1 MRNAGDG
8 LEAAFAAAATTPLRP
23 GQIVRLCGLKALP
36 ELNGAQAECVH
47 FLPDA
52 GRWSVRLRHNSE
64 EKHVRPENLEA
75 DEELLASARKLQ
87 PGSNARLCGLKSMPE
102 LNGALV
108 RCLCWLADLG
118 RWEVRLEN
126 GQEKRVRPEN
136 LQPDGSPTTRSEDAL
151 TAARRAYA
159 ASTQALHRRG
169 EDDCDEYLVA
179 DAQIH
184 GSGRSSG
191 TQQEQRSGEE
201 VSRPASSTETPPKRL
216 RTEGNAG
223 GKRVRGAST
232 VNSMPAV
239 EEDFANEAKRH
250 RAAASRET
258 AGTTGA
264 ASGSAPNVPVP
275 SPVDESVD
283 VAEGLTCPRWL
294 WEALY
299 PYQQEGLRWLWDL
312 RRQKQGGVLADDPGL
327 GKTVQT
333 IAFLA
338 ALHHSGHL
346 KATKVKGAQS
356 GVLVVCPATLAI
368 QWKKEI
374 NLWYPPLPVKVL
386 HQPEGGVG
394 REEAVRNSCAPQQVT
409 VTTYETLR
417 LVADALVEVPWSVVI
432 LDEGQ
437 KIRNPN
443 SLVTLAAKR
452 FTTPHRIVLSGSPV
466 QSGLTDLWSLL
477 DFARPGRLG
486 TLPVFLEEIA
496 RPIET
501 IGSLPADQVG
511 KPGTLARAAAAY
523 QTATALRELI
533 QPCILRRSKEEV
545 MATVQLPH
553 KEEHVLLCHLS
564 AEQYAAYLGFLQSQR
579 AKQLRS
585 NSRRPDPGQ
594 AMYAISV
601 FRRLCNHPDMLLTG
615 FDKGNKDLQPLQA
628 KEAWAHGRS
637 GKMVVLA
644 QAMKTWHAQGH
655 RVLVFVQTQQMSEVI
670 QVWLRQAGYTH
681 LRLDNKTPVQRRL
694 EVIEEFN
701 VNTDC
706 FAMVLTTRIGGV
718 GLNIIGADRVV
729 LFDPDWN
736 PMTDVQARE
745 RAWRIGQRKD
755 VLVYRLIL
763 AGTVEEKIYQ
773 RQVSKHHSSEKVM
786 IKLRDGVTDAEP
798 VKAEH
803 EPLYRRISFADIL
816 EVPPPPPSFDPQL
829 LSMLKDKYRLVFE
842 RLDPEDKD
850 GGDEY
855 RSGSQDLVKAWVGE
869 SSSDQRGSGAS
880 RGGQDCALLVT
891 LLDSKGIRASFNHDT
906 VERLLVDRK
915 AVRDGAGVV
924 VGRALNAL
932 RDSVR
937 ERAAHGV
944 NEPTWTGKHGNAGRP
959 IEDTSAPRSV
969 KCASSSSTNRSGGRG
984 SRDNASGRGRKT
996 NMPSAAPSA
1005 EVCEGVE
1012 RLAASGLTLTDTVR
1026 ELAEAILRSF
1036 LNPELAGPERCLTT
1050 CQVLEHLAKN
1060 VTADQRNTFKSL
1072 LGRMCTL
1079 TKSDAP
1085 EVPGIWTLRPE
1096 LRPRGVA
1103 RAGG

>member
-1 MRNAGDG
+1 M
-8 LEAAFAAAATTPLRP
+8 
-23 GQIVRLCGLKALP
+23 
-36 ELNGAQAECVH
+36 
-47 FLPDA
+47 
-52 GRWSVRLRHNSE
+52 
-64 EKHVRPENLEA
+64 
-75 DEELLASARKLQ
+75 
-87 PGSNARLCGLKSMPE
+87 
-102 LNGALV
+102 
-108 RCLCWLADLG
+108 
-118 RWEVRLEN
+118 
-126 GQEKRVRPEN
+126 
-136 LQPDGSPTTRSEDAL
+136 
-151 TAARRAYA
+151 
-159 ASTQALHRRG
+159 
-169 EDDCDEYLVA
+169 
-179 DAQIH
+179 
-184 GSGRSSG
+184 
-191 TQQEQRSGEE
+191 RSGDE
-201 VSRPASSTETPPKRL
+201 VSRPGSSTETPPKRL
-216 RTEGNAG
+216 RTEGVIA
-223 GKRVRGAST
+223 GKRARVPGATT
-232 VNSMPAV
+232 VSAMNAV
-239 EEDFANEAKRH
+239 EEDFANEAKRQ
-250 RAAASRET
+250 RAASSREGAATST
-258 AGTTGA
+258 AASGGA
-264 ASGSAPNVPVP
+264 ASGSAPSVPVP
-275 SPVDESVD
+275 SATTVDESVD
-283 VAEGLTCPRWL
+283 VDEGLKCPRWL

-346 KATKVKGAQS
+346 KATKGKGSQS

-386 HQPEGGVG
+386 HQPEGGSG

-417 LVADALVEVPWSVVI
+417 LVADALVEVPWTVVI

-486 TLPVFLEEIA
+486 TLPVFMEEIA

-501 IGSLPADQVG
+501 VGALPADQVG

-601 FRRLCNHPDMLLTG
+601 FRRLCNHPDMLIQGL
-615 FDKGNKDLQPLQA
+615 DRDNKELQPLVH
-628 KEAWAHGRS
+628 KIPWSFDRS
-637 GKMVVLA
+637 GKMVVLSS
-644 QAMKTWHAQGH
+644 AMKTWHAEGH

-694 EVIEEFN
+694 ETIEEFN
-701 VNTDC
+701 KNQEC

-773 RQVSKHHSSEKVM
+773 RQVGKHHHSEKVM
-786 IKLRDGVTDAEP
+786 IKLRDGVTEEP
-798 VKAEH
+798 MKAEH

-829 LSMLKDKYRLVFE
+829 LALLKDKYRLVFE
-842 RLDPEDKD
+842 RLDPED

-855 RSGSQDLVKAWVGE
+855 RSGSQDLVKAWAGE
-869 SSSDQRGSGAS
+869 SAAEQRGGGAI
-880 RGGQDCALLVT
+880 RAQGDCALLQT
-891 LLDSKGIRASFNHDT
+891 LLDAKGIRASFNHDT

-932 RDSVR
+932 RDSAR

-959 IEDTSAPRSV
+959 SEEVPASRSV
-969 KCASSSSTNRSGGRG
+969 KCASSSSTTRRSGTRG
-984 SRDNASGRGRKT
+984 DPAAGRGRKQGV
-996 NMPSAAPSA
+996 PSAAPSA

-1012 RLAASGLTLTDTVR
+1012 RLAAQGLTLTDTVR

-1036 LNPELAGPERCLTT
+1036 LDPQLAGPDRRLTT
-1050 CQVLEHLAKN
+1050 SQVLTHLAAN
-1060 VTADQRNTFKSL
+1060 VTADQRKTFKSL

-1079 TKSDAP
+1079 TKSDSP

-1103 RAGG
+1103 RAGA